1 MIMTLELCIKTY
13 FHFIPLLSSYFQDYF
28 HMIFSIIFCFS
39 SCILFPVYVQ
49 GFLGPSGMSIDVSLR
64 DINVGMPLTR
74 ERMYALEEQA
84 LYLIKVGG

>member
-1 MIMTLELCIKTY
+1 M
-13 FHFIPLLSSYFQDYF
+13 
-28 HMIFSIIFCFS
+28 
-39 SCILFPVYVQ
+39 YVQ